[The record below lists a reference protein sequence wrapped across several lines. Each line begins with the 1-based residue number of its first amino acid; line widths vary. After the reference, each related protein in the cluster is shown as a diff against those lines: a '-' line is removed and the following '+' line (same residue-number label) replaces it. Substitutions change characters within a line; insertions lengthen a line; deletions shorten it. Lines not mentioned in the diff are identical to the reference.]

1 MNSESVLGSVCR
13 FLVLT
18 CLLATAAAH
27 AERPRIGLVLGGG
40 GARGAAHIGVLRELE
55 RQRVPIDAIAGT
67 SMGAIVG
74 GLYAIGK
81 SPDELEELVT
91 TLDWVASM
99 RDTPSREHLSFRRK
113 LEDETYPITAELGIS
128 RDGLELPMGA
138 VEGQR
143 LSLLL
148 RELTI
153 DVSHIGDFDDLPIPF
168 RAVATNIETGDAH
181 VMGEGDLAQAIRA
194 SMSVPAIFAPAEI
207 DGQLFVDGGIASNLP
222 VEVMQA
228 MDVDIIIAVDVEF
241 PLYPAEALTSAV
253 KISEQMIT
261 ILMRQETLRQI
272 ERLGD
277 DDILI
282 RPALGTFDSGAFDR
296 TPETIEPGRQAALA
310 VADRLADIA
319 LDEAAFAEHLAQRD
333 VPPPI
338 DKQLEFVRVVDD
350 GPVSARMLESHLDV
364 QPGDRVDVE
373 RLSAAAQD
381 LYGLN
386 LHEQVSYRL
395 AEEND
400 ATGVVFD
407 ARSKSYGPNILKFRV
422 ALENDFEGSS
432 SFNLGTRLRRIGI
445 NSQGAEWLTDVQLG
459 TDPLLV
465 SEFYQPFRAGSA
477 PFVAP
482 RIDLRQRNLNLFN
495 GEDAIARYRISE
507 SEVGLDLGALVG
519 SVGEFRLGAYRG
531 FGKANVKVGDPGLP
545 NAEFDTGGVL
555 ARLRFDTRD
564 NAQFPGS
571 GIRADMLW
579 NSSLTSLGADDR
591 YDTVEV
597 EFDKIW
603 SRGKNSLQFG
613 GLYAT
618 TLDEQGAI
626 QDLFTLGGFLRL
638 SGLERGEISGPHAA
652 LARLVYYR
660 RVSEST
666 GGVFDVPIYLGAS
679 LETGNT
685 WSERGD
691 ISFDSALVNG
701 GLFAGFDTAIGPIYL
716 GVGLAEGGRSN
727 YYLFFGAPRRW
738 NN

>member
-1 MNSESVLGSVCR
+1 MCR
-13 FLVLT
+13 LLAMV
-18 CLLATAAAH
+18 CLLVTVTAH
-27 AERPRIGLVLGGG
+27 AERPKIGLVLGGG
-40 GARGAAHIGVLRELE
+40 GARGAAHIGVLKELE

-74 GLYAIGK
+74 GLYATGMT
-81 SPDELEELVT
+81 PAELEELVT

-99 RDTPSREHLSFRRK
+99 RDTPTREHLSFRRK
-113 LEDETYPITAELGIS
+113 LDDEHYPISAELGIS
-128 RDGLELPMGA
+128 REGLEIPMGA

-153 DVSHIGDFDDLPIPF
+153 DVSHIGNFDDLPIPF

-207 DGQLFVDGGIASNLP
+207 DGHLFVDGGIASNLP

-241 PLYPAEALTSAV
+241 PLYPADELTSAV
-253 KISEQMIT
+253 RISEQMIT

-272 ERLGD
+272 ERLGE

-282 RPALGTFDSGAFDR
+282 RPALGTFDSGAFER
-296 TPETIEPGRQAALA
+296 TPETIEPGEQAAIA
-310 VADRLADIA
+310 VAGRLADVA
-319 LDEAAFAEHLAQRD
+319 LDEAAFAQHLAARHS
-333 VPPPI
+333 PPPI
-338 DKQLEFVRVVDD
+338 DEKLAFVRVVDD
-350 GPVSARMLESHLDV
+350 GPVSARMLESHLDIE
-364 QPGDRVDVE
+364 PGDPVDTGQ
-373 RLSAAAQD
+373 LSSAAQD

-395 AEEND
+395 AEENG
-400 ATGVVFD
+400 ATGVIFD
-407 ARSKSYGPNILKFRV
+407 ARSKSYGPNILKFAV
-422 ALENDFEGSS
+422 SLENDFEGSS
-432 SFNLGTRLRRIGI
+432 AFNIGTRLRRIGI
-445 NSQGAEWLTDVQLG
+445 NSRGAEWLTDLQLG
-459 TDPLLV
+459 TDPLLA
-465 SEFYQPFRAGSA
+465 SEFYQPFQAGSA
-477 PFVAP
+477 LFVAP
-482 RIDLRQRNLNLFN
+482 RIDLRQRNFN
-495 GEDAIARYRISE
+495 TFENEDAIARYRISE
-507 SEVGLDLGALVG
+507 SEGGLDFGAELG
-519 SVGEFRLGAYRG
+519 SIGELRLGAYRG
-531 FGKANVKVGDPGLP
+531 FGKARVKVGDSSIP
-545 NAEFDTGGVL
+545 NVEFDTGGVL

-564 NAQFPGS
+564 SAQFPRS
-571 GIRADMLW
+571 GIRADMRW
-579 NSSLTSLGADDR
+579 NASLPSFGADER
-591 YDTVEV
+591 YDTVEA
-597 EFDKIW
+597 EFESTW

-613 GLYAT
+613 ALYAT
-618 TLDEQGAI
+618 TLDSQDAI

-652 LARLVYYR
+652 LTRLVYYR

-666 GGVFDVPIYLGAS
+666 GGIFDVPIYLGAS

-685 WSERGD
+685 WSDRGD

-701 GLFAGFDTAIGPIYL
+701 GVFAGFDTAIGPVYL
-716 GVGLAEGGRSN
+716 GAGLAEGGRSN

-738 NN
+738 

>member
-1 MNSESVLGSVCR
+1 MCR
-13 FLVLT
+13 LLAMV
-18 CLLATAAAH
+18 CLLVTVTAH
-27 AERPRIGLVLGGG
+27 AERPKIGLVLGGG
-40 GARGAAHIGVLRELE
+40 GARGAAHIGVLQELE

-74 GLYAIGK
+74 GLYATGMT
-81 SPDELEELVT
+81 PAELEELVT

-99 RDTPSREHLSFRRK
+99 RDTPRREHLSFRRK
-113 LEDETYPITAELGIS
+113 LDDEHYPITAELGIS
-128 RDGLELPMGA
+128 REGLEIPMGA

-153 DVSHIGDFDDLPIPF
+153 DVSHIGNFDDLPIPF

-222 VEVMQA
+222 IEVMQA

-241 PLYPAEALTSAV
+241 PLYPADELTSAV

-272 ERLGD
+272 ERLGE

-282 RPALGTFDSGAFDR
+282 RPALGTFDSGAFER
-296 TPETIEPGRQAALA
+296 TPETIEPGEQAAIA
-310 VADRLADIA
+310 VAGRLADVA
-319 LDEAAFAEHLAQRD
+319 LDEAAFAQHLAARRT
-333 VPPPI
+333 PPPI
-338 DKQLEFVRVVDD
+338 DQKLAFVRVEDD
-350 GPVSARMLESHLDV
+350 GPVSARMLESHLDIE
-364 QPGDRVDVE
+364 PGDPVDTGQ
-373 RLSAAAQD
+373 LSSAAQD

-395 AEEND
+395 VEENGV
-400 ATGVVFD
+400 TGVIFD
-407 ARSKSYGPNILKFRV
+407 ARSKSYGPNILKFAV
-422 ALENDFEGSS
+422 SLENDFEGSS
-432 SFNLGTRLRRIGI
+432 AFNIGTRLRRIGI
-445 NSQGAEWLTDVQLG
+445 NSRGAEWLTDLQLG
-459 TDPLLV
+459 TDPLLA
-465 SEFYQPFRAGSA
+465 SEFYQPFQAGSA
-477 PFVAP
+477 LFVAP
-482 RIDLRQRNLNLFN
+482 RIDLRQRNFN
-495 GEDAIARYRISE
+495 TFENEDAIARYRISE
-507 SEVGLDLGALVG
+507 SQAGLDFGAELG
-519 SVGEFRLGAYRG
+519 SIGELRLGAYRG
-531 FGKANVKVGDPGLP
+531 FGKARVKVGDPAIP
-545 NAEFDTGGVL
+545 NVEFDTGGFL

-564 NAQFPGS
+564 NAQFPRS
-571 GIRADMLW
+571 GIRADMRW
-579 NSSLTSLGADDR
+579 NASLPSFGADER
-591 YDTVEV
+591 YDTVEA
-597 EFDKIW
+597 EFESTW

-613 GLYAT
+613 ALYAT
-618 TLDEQGAI
+618 TLDSQDAI

-652 LARLVYYR
+652 LTRLVYYR

-666 GGVFDVPIYLGAS
+666 GGIFDVPIYLGAS

-685 WSERGD
+685 WSDRGD

-701 GLFAGFDTAIGPIYL
+701 GVFAGFDTAIGPVYL
-716 GVGLAEGGRSN
+716 GAGLAEGGRSN

-738 NN
+738 

>member
-1 MNSESVLGSVCR
+1 MCR
-13 FLVLT
+13 LLAMV
-18 CLLATAAAH
+18 CLLVTVTAH
-27 AERPRIGLVLGGG
+27 AERQKIGLVLGGG
-40 GARGAAHIGVLRELE
+40 GARGAAHIGVLKELE

-74 GLYAIGK
+74 GLYATGMT
-81 SPDELEELVT
+81 PAELEELVT

-99 RDTPSREHLSFRRK
+99 RDTPTREHLSFRRK
-113 LEDETYPITAELGIS
+113 LDDEHYPISAELGIS
-128 RDGLELPMGA
+128 REGLEIPMGA

-153 DVSHIGDFDDLPIPF
+153 DVSHIGNFDDLPIPF

-207 DGQLFVDGGIASNLP
+207 DGHLFVDGGIASNLP

-241 PLYPAEALTSAV
+241 PLYPADELTSAV
-253 KISEQMIT
+253 RISEQMIT

-272 ERLGD
+272 ERLGE

-282 RPALGTFDSGAFDR
+282 RPALGTFDSGAFER
-296 TPETIEPGRQAALA
+296 TPETIGPGEQAAIA
-310 VADRLADIA
+310 VAGRLADVA
-319 LDEAAFAEHLAQRD
+319 LDEAAFAQHLAARHS
-333 VPPPI
+333 PPPI
-338 DKQLEFVRVVDD
+338 DEKLAFVRVVDD
-350 GPVSARMLESHLDV
+350 GPVSARMLESHLDIE
-364 QPGDRVDVE
+364 PGDPVDTGQ
-373 RLSAAAQD
+373 LSSAAQD

-395 AEEND
+395 DEENG
-400 ATGVVFD
+400 ATGVIFD
-407 ARSKSYGPNILKFRV
+407 ARSKSYGPNILKFAV
-422 ALENDFEGSS
+422 SLENDFEGSS
-432 SFNLGTRLRRIGI
+432 AFNIGTRLRRIGI
-445 NSQGAEWLTDVQLG
+445 NSRGAEWLTDLQLG
-459 TDPLLV
+459 TDPLLA
-465 SEFYQPFRAGSA
+465 SEFYQPFQAGSA
-477 PFVAP
+477 LFVAP
-482 RIDLRQRNLNLFN
+482 RIDLRQRNFN
-495 GEDAIARYRISE
+495 TFENEDAIARYRISE
-507 SEVGLDLGALVG
+507 SEAGLDFGAELG
-519 SVGEFRLGAYRG
+519 SIGELRLGAYRG
-531 FGKANVKVGDPGLP
+531 FGKARVKVGDPAIP
-545 NAEFDTGGVL
+545 NVEFDTGGVL

-564 NAQFPGS
+564 NAQFPRS
-571 GIRADMLW
+571 GIRADMRW
-579 NSSLTSLGADDR
+579 NASLPRFGADER
-591 YDTVEV
+591 YDTVEA
-597 EFDKIW
+597 EFESTW

-613 GLYAT
+613 ALYAT
-618 TLDEQGAI
+618 TLDSQDAI

-652 LARLVYYR
+652 LTRLVYYR

-666 GGVFDVPIYLGAS
+666 GGIFDVPIYLGAS

-685 WSERGD
+685 WSDRGD

-701 GLFAGFDTAIGPIYL
+701 GVFAGFDTAIGPVYL
-716 GVGLAEGGRSN
+716 GAGLAEGGRSN

-738 NN
+738 